1 MGLRKFRYN
10 ASAPH
15 SFQDVL
21 ARIGLT
27 VCHPNMAAFCAGVAS
42 TTAYADLA
50 TIRCRAG
57 SCAISL
63 MYSFKSPEP
72 PKSPNSLNSLISQIH
87 NWRGYRPHPFGF
99 KILRLAQ
106 GLPLESWR

>member
-21 ARIGLT
+21 ASIGLT
-27 VCHPNMAAFCAGVAS
+27 ICHPNMAAFCAGVAS
-42 TTAYADLA
+42 TTTYADLA
-50 TIRCRAG
+50 TIRCGAG

-87 NWRGYRPHPFGF
+87 DWRGHRPYPSGL

-106 GLPLESWR
+106 

>member
-42 TTAYADLA
+42 TTTYADLA
-50 TIRCRAG
+50 TIRCGAG

-87 NWRGYRPHPFGF
+87 NWREHRF
-99 KILRLAQ
+99 I
-106 GLPLESWR
+106 PLVSRYYDWHKACL